1 MNLGICSINQKKK
14 KKKEKKKK
22 TAHVVYLNNI
32 LKYISNKA
40 EKP

>member
-1 MNLGICSINQKKK
+1 MNLGICSINQK

-32 LKYISNKA
+32 LKYIFNKA
-40 EKP
+40 ETP